1 MFWAKRD
8 FNYANYRPYQDA
20 LAELQAIYIHR
31 HREFIM
37 VSIDKI
43 SRGLGTYYV
52 GVPERFLLG
61 AFDGFEA
68 VAESELPRFIDSLLL
83 ADVTSKEFSKRFEFH
98 RK

>member
-8 FNYANYRPYQDA
+8 FSYANYRPYQNA

-31 HREFIM
+31 HSEFIM
-37 VSIDKI
+37 VSINKI
-43 SRGLGTYYV
+43 SPGLSTYYV

-68 VAESELPRFIDSLLL
+68 VAESELPQFIDSLLL
-83 ADVTSKEFSKRFEFH
+83 ADVASKEFSKRFDSE

>member
-8 FNYANYRPYQDA
+8 FNYSNYMPYQSA
-20 LAELQAIYIHR
+20 LAELQAIYVHR
-31 HREFIM
+31 HTEFIM

-43 SRGLGTYYV
+43 SPGLSTYYI

-68 VAESELPRFIDSLLL
+68 VMESELPRFVDSLLL
-83 ADVTSKEFSKRFEFH
+83 ADLASKEFSKRFEFH